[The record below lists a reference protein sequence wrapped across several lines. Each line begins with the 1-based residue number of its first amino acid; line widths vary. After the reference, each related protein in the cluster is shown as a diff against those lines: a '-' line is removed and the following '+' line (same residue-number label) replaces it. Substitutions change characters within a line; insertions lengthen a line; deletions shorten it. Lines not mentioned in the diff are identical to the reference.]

1 MNNLSEIKIVQIIKT
16 AIRNNSFTFVYQPIY
31 NIETGIMEK
40 IELLIRLK
48 DNKFGIIQPNIF
60 IPIAEEYN
68 LLYRISDIVFE
79 EACKAVKILI
89 NDNINFGKV
98 CINVSLLH
106 LKRCNF
112 VKNTKA
118 ILDKYNISPNRIC
131 IEVIENSNVKD
142 LEESKN
148 VLNELSKIGIE
159 IAIDDFGRE
168 YSNIDR
174 IIEFNADCVKVDKCI
189 TSQLEDSSR
198 ARVILKHILNL
209 SKELNIGIVAEGVEN
224 KSQLDMLKEYGYK
237 LIQGFYLS
245 EPVELEYL
253 KNRDMTSSNLDKS
266 NIV

>member
-168 YSNIDR
+168 YSNID
-174 IIEFNADCVKVDKCI
+174 I
-189 TSQLEDSSR
+189 
-198 ARVILKHILNL
+198 
-209 SKELNIGIVAEGVEN
+209 N
-224 KSQLDMLKEYGYK
+224 KSVNITEPIYIDDIDLCGLLGNLLDNAIEACERTESNRFINIKIITVKNNLII
-237 LIQGFYLS
+237 LIQNSMSG
-245 EPVELEYL
+245 
-253 KNRDMTSSNLDKS
+253 
-266 NIV
+266 NI